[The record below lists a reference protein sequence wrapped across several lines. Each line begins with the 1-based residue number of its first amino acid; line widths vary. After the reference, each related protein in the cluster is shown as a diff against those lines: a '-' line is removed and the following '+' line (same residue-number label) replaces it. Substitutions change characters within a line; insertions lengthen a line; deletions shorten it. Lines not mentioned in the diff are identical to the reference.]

1 MGERLATYASGVP
14 SIFTMIIEGK
24 LPARFVWKDDSCVV
38 FLSIR
43 PLRPGHALVVPR
55 AEVDHWLDLDAGL
68 LAHLAETAQAVGKA
82 QMAGFQPERIGVML
96 AGLEVPHCHL
106 HVVPIRGLHDLDFG
120 NQDPDPDPAMMDD
133 AAETI
138 RRELRKLGYSQVTD

>member
-1 MGERLATYASGVP
+1 
-14 SIFTMIIEGK
+14 MIIEGK

-55 AEVDHWLDLDAGL
+55 REVDHWLDLDVGL

-82 QMAGFQPERIGVML
+82 QMAGFKPERIGVML

-138 RRELRKLGYSQVTD
+138 RRELRNLGCAQVSD